1 MSERRGHCDPGLLKQ
16 NFKKIRRS
24 VELSD
29 IKKGEIP
36 MPHAQRLKS
45 SLLTGASILL
55 ASLASQAY
63 AQTTPE
69 SSSDVA
75 VANESAGGL
84 QEIVVT
90 AQKRNQSIQRVGIA
104 ITAVTPEQIAN
115 RNIASSADL
124 AGKVVGLESYSPYGP
139 GTSSNVVIRGIGLN
153 DFGEGHEAPVTSYVD
168 EFYIVAVPAVDFALF
183 DLDRVEVLRGPQG
196 TLFGRNSTGGLINY
210 ITKKPSQTPEGY
222 LSASFGRFND
232 LKLEAA
238 ATAPL
243 TDTLSMRVSGTSR
256 HSDGFQRSLN
266 PALDRGGQ
274 AGSDAARL
282 QLRYEGNDGWD
293 ILLKGEYGRTKTTH
307 AYYESKTGF
316 VDNNGLV
323 VADASIVDA
332 VGYAERN
339 TGAAKKN
346 VVDVND
352 AAFLRST
359 GYSGLLRA
367 EKKFG
372 NTTFTS
378 ITGYQSY
385 KRTMQ
390 EDSDGTPNPL
400 VVANFPY
407 QGEQVTQELRL
418 YHDGGATRWTAGLYG
433 LHAVGKDQPTATF
446 NFPLDGPTAVDPATG
461 LYNGT
466 YFPISL
472 NADWR
477 LRTNSGAVFGQLEQ
491 DFGQFTAI
499 GGIRVTRDNKTFA
512 DADNA
517 ALRDCGGGAVG
528 DCFLIEDGGTGTP
541 VPFRLKYKATLWSGK
556 IELDYKPDNNN
567 LFYASISRGTKAGG
581 FNNGFYPTG
590 LSLTQIPY
598 GDETLISYEIGQ
610 KSTLFDRKLRINT
623 SAFYYDYKDFQ
634 AFNYVGL
641 AGLIN
646 NQDANAYGVETDIEA
661 AVTPELRL
669 YVAAAYLHTNI
680 KDVAKITP
688 TGTNVVAD
696 RPMAFAPK
704 WSGSGG
710 ATYTIELPNDRSL
723 AFDWNFEARS
733 SRFSGNFGDTGTQ
746 LEGFFKHNASVTF
759 EASDHWQLRGFVDN
773 IGNRLNT
780 TYGGPSFASLGIIQ
794 VRYAMPRT
802 YGAALRYR
810 W

>member
-1 MSERRGHCDPGLLKQ
+1 
-16 NFKKIRRS
+16 
-24 VELSD
+24 
-29 IKKGEIP
+29 
-36 MPHAQRLKS
+36 MPHAHPIKS
-45 SLLTGASILL
+45 SLLSGASILL
-55 ASLASQAY
+55 IAMANQAQ
-63 AQTTPE
+63 AQTTPAT
-69 SSSDVA
+69 SSDVSA
-75 VANESAGGL
+75 ADDSAGGL

-90 AQKRNQSIQRVGIA
+90 AQKRNQNIQRVGIA

-210 ITKKPSQTPEGY
+210 ITKKPSQTAEGY
-222 LSASFGRFND
+222 LSASYGRFND
-232 LKLEAA
+232 LKLEGA

-243 TDTLSMRVSGTSR
+243 SDTVSMRLSGTSR
-256 HSDGFQRSLN
+256 HSDGFQKNLN
-266 PALDRGGQ
+266 PALERGGQ
-274 AGSDAARL
+274 AGSDAARV
-282 QLRYEGNDGWD
+282 QLRYQGDDGWD
-293 ILLKGEYGRTKTTH
+293 VLLKGEYGRTNTTH

-316 VDNNGLV
+316 VDANGLV
-323 VADASIVDA
+323 VSDPSIIDAA
-332 VGYAERN
+332 GYAERN
-339 TGAAKKN
+339 TAAAKKN
-346 VVDVND
+346 VVNTND

-359 GYSGLLRA
+359 GYSGLLRI

-372 NTTFTS
+372 DTTFTS

-385 KRTMQ
+385 KRRMQ
-390 EDSDGTPNPL
+390 EDSDGTPNDI
-400 VVANFPY
+400 VFASFPY
-407 QGEQVTQELRL
+407 QGKQLTQELRL
-418 YHDGGATRWTAGLYG
+418 YHDGQDTRWTAGIYG
-433 LHAVGKDQPTATF
+433 MHAVGKDQPTGIF
-446 NFPLDGPTAVDPATG
+446 NIPLDGPTAVNPATG

-477 LRTNSGAVFGQLEQ
+477 LRTNSGAVFGQVEQ

-499 GGIRVTRDNKTFA
+499 GGIRVTRDSKTFA

-517 ALRDCGGGAVG
+517 ALRDCGAGAIG
-528 DCFLIEDGGTGTP
+528 DCFLIGDGGTGTP
-541 VPFRLKYKATLWSGK
+541 VPFRLKYNATLWSGK
-556 IELDYKPDNNN
+556 IELDYKPDSNN

-590 LSLTQIPY
+590 VSLTQIPY
-598 GDETLISYEIGQ
+598 GDETLLSYEIGQ
-610 KSTLFDRKLRINT
+610 KSTLFDRRLRINT
-623 SAFYYDYKDFQ
+623 SAFYYDYKDYQ

-646 NQDANAYGVETDIEA
+646 NQDATAYGVETDIEA
-661 AVTPELRL
+661 AITPQFRL
-669 YVAAAYLHTNI
+669 YAAGAYLHTTI

-688 TGTNVVAD
+688 TGTNVIAD

-710 ATYTIELPNDRSL
+710 ATYTIELQNDRSL

-733 SRFSGNFGDTGTQ
+733 ARFSGNFGDPGTK
-746 LEGFFKHNASVTF
+746 LEGYFKHNASVTY

-773 IGNRLNT
+773 ISNRLNT

-794 VRYAMPRT
+794 VRYALPRT
-802 YGAALRYR
+802 YGAAVRYR

>member
-1 MSERRGHCDPGLLKQ
+1 
-16 NFKKIRRS
+16 
-24 VELSD
+24 
-29 IKKGEIP
+29 

-491 DFGQFTAI
+491 DFSQFTAI

>member
-1 MSERRGHCDPGLLKQ
+1 MSKSNRVRIMLLGG
-16 NFKKIRRS
+16 
-24 VELSD
+24 VALWL
-29 IKKGEIP
+29 GAGA
-36 MPHAQRLKS
+36 AQ
-45 SLLTGASILL
+45 
-55 ASLASQAY
+55 
-63 AQTTPE
+63 AQ
-69 SSSDVA
+69 VA
-75 VANESAGGL
+75 ADSADDAAGGL

-90 AQKRNQSIQRVGIA
+90 AQKRAQNIQQVGIA

-210 ITKKPSQTPEGY
+210 ITKRPSQTAEGY
-222 LSASFGRFND
+222 LSASYGRFND
-232 LKLEAA
+232 LKLEGA

-243 TDTLSMRVSGTSR
+243 SDTVSMRLSGTSR
-256 HSDGFQRSLN
+256 HSDGFQKNIN
-266 PALDRGGQ
+266 PALERGGQ

-282 QLRYEGNDGWD
+282 QLRYQGDDGWD
-293 ILLKGEYGRTKTTH
+293 ILLKGEYGRTRTTH

-316 VDNNGLV
+316 VDANGLV
-323 VADASIVDA
+323 VTDPTIVDA

-339 TGAAKKN
+339 TPAAKKN
-346 VVDVND
+346 VVSTND
-352 AAFLRST
+352 AAFLRSS
-359 GYSGLLRA
+359 GYSGLLRI

-372 NTTFTS
+372 DTTFTS
-378 ITGYQSY
+378 LTGYQSY
-385 KRTMQ
+385 KRRMQ

-400 VVANFPY
+400 VFASFPY
-407 QGEQVTQELRL
+407 QGKQLTQELRL
-418 YHDGGATRWTAGLYG
+418 YHDGRSTRWTVGLYG
-433 LHAVGKDQPTATF
+433 MRALGKDQPTAVF
-446 NFPLDGPTAVDPATG
+446 NFPLDGPTAVNPATG

-477 LRTNSGAVFGQLEQ
+477 LRTNSGAVFGQIEQ
-491 DFGQFTAI
+491 DFGKFTAI
-499 GGIRVTRDNKTFA
+499 AGIRVTRDRKTFS
-512 DADNA
+512 DRDNA

-528 DCFLIEDGGTGTP
+528 DCFLVSDGGTGTP
-541 VPFRLKYKATLWSGK
+541 VPFRLKYSATLWSGK
-556 IELDYKPDNNN
+556 IELDYKPNRNN

-590 LSLTQIPY
+590 VSLARIPY
-598 GDETLISYEIGQ
+598 GDETLISYEVGQ

-623 SAFYYDYKDFQ
+623 SAFYYDYKDYQ

-641 AGLIN
+641 AGLIT
-646 NQDANAYGVETDIEA
+646 NQDATAYGIETDIEA

-669 YVAAAYLHTNI
+669 YAAGAYLHTEI
-680 KDVAKITP
+680 EDVAKVTP
-688 TGTNVVAD
+688 VGTTVVAD

-704 WSGSGG
+704 WSASGG
-710 ATYTIELPNDRSL
+710 ATYTIELPNDQSL
-723 AFDWNFEARS
+723 ALDWNFETRS
-733 SRFSGNFGDTGTQ
+733 SRYSGNFGDPGTQ
-746 LEGFFKHNASVTF
+746 LEGYFKHNASITY
-759 EASDHWQLRGFVDN
+759 EAAEHWQLRAFVDN
-773 IGNRLNT
+773 ISNRLNT

-802 YGAALRYR
+802 YGAAVRYR

>member
-1 MSERRGHCDPGLLKQ
+1 
-16 NFKKIRRS
+16 
-24 VELSD
+24 
-29 IKKGEIP
+29 
-36 MPHAQRLKS
+36 MPHAHPIKS
-45 SLLTGASILL
+45 SLLAGASILL
-55 ASLASQAY
+55 AVLASQAH
-63 AQTTPE
+63 AQTAADMP
-69 SSSDVA
+69 SSATAADD
-75 VANESAGGL
+75 NAGGL
-84 QEIVVT
+84 EEIVVT
-90 AQKRNQSIQRVGIA
+90 AQKRNQSIQQVGIA

-115 RNIASSADL
+115 RNISSSADL

-222 LSASFGRFND
+222 VAASFGRFND

-256 HSDGFQRSLN
+256 HSDGFQTTLN
-266 PALDRGGQ
+266 PALERGGQ

-282 QLRYEGNDGWD
+282 QLRYEGDDGWD
-293 ILLKGEYGRTKTTH
+293 ILLKGEYGRTNTTH

-316 VDNNGLV
+316 VDANGLV
-323 VADASIVDA
+323 VADPTVVDA
-332 VGYAERN
+332 AGYAERN
-339 TGAAKKN
+339 TGAANKN
-346 VVDVND
+346 VVNVND

-359 GYSGLLRA
+359 GYSGLLRI

-372 NTTFTS
+372 DTTFTS

-385 KRTMQ
+385 EREMQ

-400 VVANFPY
+400 VLASFPY
-407 QGEQVTQELRL
+407 QGQQATQELRL

-433 LHAVGKDQPTATF
+433 LHAVGKDQPTGVF
-446 NFPLDGPTAVDPATG
+446 NIPLDGPTAVNPATG

-466 YFPISL
+466 YFPVSL
-472 NADWR
+472 NADWH
-477 LRTNSGAVFGQLEQ
+477 LRTNSGAIFGQLEQ
-491 DFGQFTAI
+491 DFGAFTAI
-499 GGIRVTRDNKTFA
+499 GGIRVTRDSKTFA

-517 ALRDCGGGAVG
+517 ALRNCGGGAVG
-528 DCFLIEDGGTGTP
+528 DCFLIGDGGTGTAA
-541 VPFRLKYKATLWSGK
+541 PFRLKYKATLWSGK

-567 LFYASISRGTKAGG
+567 LIYASISRGTKAGG

-590 LSLTQIPY
+590 VSLARIPY

-623 SAFYYDYKDFQ
+623 SAFYYDYQDFQ

-641 AGLIN
+641 AGLIS
-646 NQDANAYGVETDIEA
+646 NQDASAYGVETDIEA

-688 TGTNVVAD
+688 SGTNVVAD

-710 ATYTIELPNDRSL
+710 ATYTVDLPNDRSL
-723 AFDWNFEARS
+723 AFDWNFEART
-733 SRFSGNFGDTGTQ
+733 SRFSGNFGDTGTE
-746 LEGFFKHNASVTF
+746 LEGYFKHNASITF
-759 EASDHWQLRGFVDN
+759 EANDRWQLRGFVDN

-780 TYGGPSFASLGIIQ
+780 TYGGPSFASLGLIQ

>member
-528 DCFLIEDGGTGTP
+528 DCFLIEDGGTGKP

-623 SAFYYDYKDFQ
+623 SAFYYDYNDFQ

-669 YVAAAYLHTNI
+669 YVAAAYLHTSI

>member
-1 MSERRGHCDPGLLKQ
+1 
-16 NFKKIRRS
+16 
-24 VELSD
+24 
-29 IKKGEIP
+29 

-63 AQTTPE
+63 AQATPE

>member
-1 MSERRGHCDPGLLKQ
+1 
-16 NFKKIRRS
+16 
-24 VELSD
+24 
-29 IKKGEIP
+29 
-36 MPHAQRLKS
+36 MPHAHHLKTI
-45 SLLTGASILL
+45 LLSGASALLL
-55 ASLASQAY
+55 AAASQAQ
-63 AQTTPE
+63 AQAGANA
-69 SSSDVA
+69 SVA
-75 VANESAGGL
+75 APAEEDAPGGL

-90 AQKRNQSIQRVGIA
+90 AQKRSQNIQQVGIA

-115 RNIASSADL
+115 RNITSSADL
-124 AGKVVGLESYSPYGP
+124 AGKIVGLESYSPYGP

-210 ITKKPSQTPEGY
+210 ITKRPSQTADGY

-232 LKLEAA
+232 LKLEGG

-243 TDTLSMRVSGTSR
+243 SDTVSMRLSGTSR
-256 HSDGFQRSLN
+256 RSDGFQRNLN
-266 PALDRGGQ
+266 PALERGGQ

-282 QLRYEGNDGWD
+282 QLRYQGDDGWD
-293 ILLKGEYGRTKTTH
+293 VLLKGEYGRIRTTH

-316 VDNNGLV
+316 IDPNGLV
-323 VADASIVDA
+323 VADPSIVDA

-339 TGAAKKN
+339 TPAAKKN
-346 VVDVND
+346 VVNTND
-352 AAFLRST
+352 AAFLRSS
-359 GYSGLLRA
+359 GYSGLLRV

-372 NTTFTS
+372 DTTFTS
-378 ITGYQSY
+378 LTGYQSY
-385 KRTMQ
+385 KRRMQ

-400 VVANFPY
+400 VVASFPY
-407 QGEQVTQELRL
+407 QGDQLTQELRL
-418 YHDGGATRWTAGLYG
+418 YHDGQDTRWTAGIYG
-433 LHAVGKDQPTATF
+433 MHAVGKNQPTAVF
-446 NFPLDGPTAVDPATG
+446 NFPLDGPTAINPTTG

-466 YFPISL
+466 YFPVSL
-472 NADWR
+472 NSDWR
-477 LRTNSGAVFGQLEQ
+477 LRTNSVAAFGQLEQ

-499 GGIRVTRDNKTFA
+499 GGIRVTRDSKTFS

-517 ALRDCGGGAVG
+517 ALRNCGGGAIG
-528 DCFLIEDGGTGTP
+528 DCFLVSDGGTGTP

-556 IELDYKPDNNN
+556 IELDYKPNRNN

-590 LSLTQIPY
+590 VSLTRIPY
-598 GDETLISYEIGQ
+598 GDETLLSYEIGQ

-641 AGLIN
+641 AGLVT
-646 NQDANAYGVETDIEA
+646 NQDATAYGVEADIEA
-661 AVTPELRL
+661 AVTPQLRL
-669 YVAAAYLHTNI
+669 YAAGAYLHTDI
-680 KDVAKITP
+680 KDVAKVTP
-688 TGTNVVAD
+688 TGGTVVAD

-704 WSGSGG
+704 WSASGG
-710 ATYTIELPNDRSL
+710 ATYTIELPNEQSL
-723 AFDWNFEARS
+723 AFDWNFEVRS
-733 SRFSGNFGDTGTQ
+733 SRFSGNFGDPGTE
-746 LEGFFKHNASVTF
+746 LEGYFKHNASITY
-759 EASDHWQLRGFVDN
+759 EATEHWQVRGFVDN
-773 IGNRLNT
+773 ISNRLNT

-802 YGAALRYR
+802 YGAAVRYS

>member
-1 MSERRGHCDPGLLKQ
+1 
-16 NFKKIRRS
+16 
-24 VELSD
+24 
-29 IKKGEIP
+29 
-36 MPHAQRLKS
+36 MPHAHHLKTI
-45 SLLTGASILL
+45 LLSGASVLLL
-55 ASLASQAY
+55 AAESQAQ
-63 AQTTPE
+63 AQ
-69 SSSDVA
+69 SGANASVA
-75 VANESAGGL
+75 APAEEDAPGGL

-90 AQKRNQSIQRVGIA
+90 AQKRSQNIQQVGIA

-124 AGKVVGLESYSPYGP
+124 AGKIVGLESYSPYGP

-210 ITKKPSQTPEGY
+210 ITKRPSQTADGY

-232 LKLEAA
+232 LKLEGG

-243 TDTLSMRVSGTSR
+243 SDTVSMRLSGTSR
-256 HSDGFQRSLN
+256 RSDGFQRNLN
-266 PALDRGGQ
+266 PALERGGQ

-282 QLRYEGNDGWD
+282 QLRYQGDDGWD
-293 ILLKGEYGRTKTTH
+293 VLLKGEYGRIRTTH

-316 VDNNGLV
+316 IDPNGLV
-323 VADASIVDA
+323 VADPSIVDA

-339 TGAAKKN
+339 TPAAKKN
-346 VVDVND
+346 VVNTND
-352 AAFLRST
+352 AAFLRSS
-359 GYSGLLRA
+359 GYSGLLRI

-372 NTTFTS
+372 DTTFTS
-378 ITGYQSY
+378 LTGYQSY
-385 KRTMQ
+385 KRRMQ

-400 VVANFPY
+400 VVASFPY
-407 QGEQVTQELRL
+407 QGDQLTQELRL
-418 YHDGGATRWTAGLYG
+418 YHDGQDTRWTAGIYG
-433 LHAVGKDQPTATF
+433 MHAVGKNQPTAVF
-446 NFPLDGPTAVDPATG
+446 NFPLDGPTAINPTTG

-466 YFPISL
+466 YFPVSL
-472 NADWR
+472 NSDWR
-477 LRTNSGAVFGQLEQ
+477 LRTNSVAAFGQLEQ

-499 GGIRVTRDNKTFA
+499 GGIRVTRDSKTFS

-517 ALRDCGGGAVG
+517 ALRNCGGGAIG
-528 DCFLIEDGGTGTP
+528 DCFLVSDGGTGTP

-556 IELDYKPDNNN
+556 IELDYKPNRNN

-590 LSLTQIPY
+590 VSLTRIPY
-598 GDETLISYEIGQ
+598 GDETLLSYEIGQ
-610 KSTLFDRKLRINT
+610 KSTLFDRKVRINT

-641 AGLIN
+641 AGLVT
-646 NQDANAYGVETDIEA
+646 NQDATAYGVEADIEA
-661 AVTPELRL
+661 AVTPQLRL
-669 YVAAAYLHTNI
+669 YAAGAYLHTDI
-680 KDVAKITP
+680 KDVAKVTP
-688 TGTNVVAD
+688 TGGTVVAD

-704 WSGSGG
+704 WSASGG
-710 ATYTIELPNDRSL
+710 ATYTIELPNEQSL
-723 AFDWNFEARS
+723 AFDWNFEVRS
-733 SRFSGNFGDTGTQ
+733 SRFSGNFGDPGTE
-746 LEGFFKHNASVTF
+746 LEGYFKHNASITY
-759 EASDHWQLRGFVDN
+759 EATEHWQVRGFVDN
-773 IGNRLNT
+773 ISNRLNT

-802 YGAALRYR
+802 YGAAVRYS

>member
-1 MSERRGHCDPGLLKQ
+1 
-16 NFKKIRRS
+16 
-24 VELSD
+24 
-29 IKKGEIP
+29 

-528 DCFLIEDGGTGTP
+528 DCFLIEDGGTGKP

>member
-1 MSERRGHCDPGLLKQ
+1 
-16 NFKKIRRS
+16 
-24 VELSD
+24 
-29 IKKGEIP
+29 